1 MKLLWFG
8 PAVLG
13 LCIACATTNSWAV
26 HLNAPPEHVE
36 RFAGKLGFHSLGKV
50 FWFAQQS
57 KKTGMRRDPASQ
69 PNDPPLTKQW
79 NLRTFDPNVRATW
92 AVLVS
97 ITDDGMEESHLDL
110 EENDDP
116 QTSYNMNSNDP
127 NSEPRYTPMKV
138 NWHVGGVTS
147 VASNRACAVGV
158 AYQATNG
165 GIQML
170 DSHVTDLAK
179 AKSPSFNQQ
188 HTDICSAGWA
198 PEDNGRIVKGPST
211 LPYEAS
217 IRGGRG
223 DLGSIYV
230 WGCGNSGTSH
240 GNCDLDGYSSSIQTL
255 SVSSTT
261 ESRKSAFYIE
271 LCAAILTAVYSGS
284 SLHRRTVVR
293 HCRLPV
299 LHTSYVGTS
308 APAHLVASITALVLE
323 ANPALTWRDGQH
335 TTIQPSRPSH
345 LRSDDWQT
353 NGAGRPV
360 SHYYGHGRLDA
371 GKLVHLARK
380 WTAVHPQRKCMSDV
394 ITRPL
399 ELHGNLI
406 LKWNETACLRTRNWI
421 RSLEHI
427 RARLTLTYT
436 RHGDLSI
443 VLISPLGAQSTLVTI
458 RHSDAST
465 KGYSDWA
472 LTSFHSWNE
481 DPTGEWTLQ
490 IEKRGYW
497 PTSGIL
503 SKFQLELYGTR
514 ECMRAR
520 RVGRTPVWKCL
531 ILSSNGSCTEC
542 TYPLYLFENA
552 CLPSCPPH
560 YYEWGNSTQ
569 SPRRCQSCHHTCH
582 TCFGHR
588 ETNCL
593 DCPPFS
599 TLDPQLSTCSTPSY
613 PWDHQTEVGESMKWS
628 GLILGILFGGP
639 LVLACFLCAAAWAVH
654 GIIQIR
660 TAARSQPRG
669 NENFGDFRGVEGAAL
684 NELEESH
691 SL

>member
-217 IRGGRG
+217 IRGVSRGRG

-353 NGAGRPV
+353 NGAGRP
-360 SHYYGHGRLDA
+360 
-371 GKLVHLARK
+371 
-380 WTAVHPQRKCMSDV
+380 
-394 ITRPL
+394 
-399 ELHGNLI
+399 
-406 LKWNETACLRTRNWI
+406 
-421 RSLEHI
+421 
-427 RARLTLTYT
+427 
-436 RHGDLSI
+436 
-443 VLISPLGAQSTLVTI
+443 
-458 RHSDAST
+458 
-465 KGYSDWA
+465 
-472 LTSFHSWNE
+472 
-481 DPTGEWTLQ
+481 
-490 IEKRGYW
+490 
-497 PTSGIL
+497 GIL